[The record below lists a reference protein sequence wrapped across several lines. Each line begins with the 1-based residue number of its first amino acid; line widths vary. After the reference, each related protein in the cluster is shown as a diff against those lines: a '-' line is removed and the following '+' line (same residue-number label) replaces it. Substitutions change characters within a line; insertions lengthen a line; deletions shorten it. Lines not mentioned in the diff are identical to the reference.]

1 MKSFIDFLNEKTQ
14 QLSLPYEEAQKAKE
28 ARESWQAEY
37 DRHADRGG
45 MSHEQ
50 IIKKIGAEPVN
61 EARKIRVFDFDD
73 TLAKTDSGVIVRHKK
88 TGNTRKLSSGEYA
101 KFGPDDEEELDF
113 SEFNKVKNAKPLKPA
128 DTIAREVSRKK
139 KEVVILTARQPKSAK
154 SIRKYLKGRGI
165 AGKHLKIIAVGSSD
179 PNAKRT
185 ALKAHLTG
193 KKKITH
199 VDFMDD
205 HRANV
210 EAVGELKKEF
220 PKIKFRLR
228 VAKQHK

>member
-1 MKSFIDFLNEKTQ
+1 MISFLQYISE
-14 QLSLPYEEAQKAKE
+14 
-28 ARESWQAEY
+28 
-37 DRHADRGG
+37 G
-45 MSHEQ
+45 
-50 IIKKIGAEPVN
+50 KKV
-61 EARKIRVFDFDD
+61 RVFDFDD

-88 TGNTRKLSSGEYA
+88 TGNTRRLSSGEFA
-101 KFGPDDEEELDF
+101 RFGPDDDEELDF
-113 SEFNKVKNAKPLKPA
+113 SEFNQVKNAKPIKPA
-128 DTIAREVSRKK
+128 DKIAREVSRKK
-139 KEVVILTARQPKSAK
+139 KQVVILTARHPESAK

-165 AGKHLKIIAVGSSD
+165 SGKHLKIIAVGSSD
-179 PNAKRT
+179 PNAKRV

-199 VDFMDD
+199 VEFMDD
-205 HRANV
+205 HRANL